1 MSNNSFRLLEP
12 FQLGPIT
19 LRNRIVLAP
28 MGTFLVSPDGSC
40 NKRLIDYLTRYA
52 RGGVGLVM
60 PEGTHVD
67 DKESAVLSNCL
78 ASYHDRYIPGLN
90 ELVESVKD
98 QGAAIVPQIAHGGSQ
113 AIPENIHGLQ
123 PVAPSV
129 IPSKFKG
136 GFFIGVEPRELD
148 QEKIN
153 EIQDS
158 FAACAVRAQK
168 AGFDGVE
175 IHGAN
180 GYLLTEFLSP
190 RLNFRKDKYGGSI
203 ENRAR
208 MALEI
213 YEKVRAKTKPGFI
226 VGYRI
231 CADERIPGGITPGD
245 VISFAKML
253 ENVGIDYISVTS
265 GTYETLFY
273 AVPPMYIPRG
283 ANLHL
288 SEMIKKAVSVPVM
301 CAGGLNVEIAEK
313 AIRDGKADL
322 VVIGRGLI
330 ADPEL
335 PLKLM
340 KGRVE
345 DIRPCIRGNQ
355 GCMSRTIMGR
365 ALSCEVNPSIGKDA
379 TMTVTPTQVS
389 KKVLVIGGGVGGME
403 AARLA
408 AERGHKVTLMER
420 GGELG
425 GHVLEASVP
434 EYKQDLKPLLKWLTT
449 QLGKEGVEVR
459 LRTEATPDLVKK
471 ENPDV
476 LIIAVGSGYVL
487 PPDLAEGGA
496 KFILPDEV
504 LFGRK
509 EVGNQVV
516 VVGGGFVGCETAL
529 HIAEALKRKV
539 TIVEMLEDILLD
551 CEELITMMILRI
563 RLQMAGIEIRTGLTF
578 KGYSQNKVVC
588 TDKTGKDQQVDA
600 DSLVLAVGLQPREDV
615 VTKFEG
621 LAPQVFKVGDC
632 IQPGKIY
639 HAFRDAW
646 RVVFSF

>member
-1 MSNNSFRLLEP
+1 MPNNSFKLLEP
-12 FQLGPIT
+12 FKLGRIT

-28 MGTFLVSPDGSC
+28 MGTFLVSADGST
-40 NKRLIDYLTRYA
+40 NKRFIDYYTRYA
-52 RGGVGLVM
+52 RGGVGLIF
-60 PEGTHVD
+60 PEGHHVD

-78 ASYHDRYIPGLN
+78 AIYHNRFIPGLN

-98 QGAAIVPQIAHGGSQ
+98 QGAAIIAQIAHGGSQ
-113 AIPENIHGLQ
+113 ATPENIHGLR
-123 PVAPSV
+123 PLAPSV
-129 IPSKFKG
+129 IPSKFTG
-136 GFFIGVEPRELD
+136 GFFLGVEPRELE

-158 FAACAVRAQK
+158 FAACAVRAQT

-190 RLNFRKDKYGGSI
+190 RLNIRKDKYGGPI

-208 MALEI
+208 MTLEI
-213 YEKVRAKTKPGFI
+213 YEKIRAKTKPGFI

-231 CADERIPGGITPGD
+231 CADERVPGGVSAED
-245 VISFAKML
+245 VVTFVKML
-253 ENVGIDYISVTS
+253 ENVGIDYINVTS

-273 AVPPMYIPRG
+273 AVPVMYVPRG
-283 ANLHL
+283 SNLHL

-301 CAGGLNVEIAEK
+301 CAGGLNVEIAEQ
-313 AIRDGKADL
+313 AVRDGKADL
-322 VVIGRGLI
+322 VLMGRGLI

-335 PLKLM
+335 PLKLRG
-340 KGRVE
+340 GRLE

-355 GCMSRTIMGR
+355 GCMSRTIMTR
-365 ALSCEVNPSIGKDA
+365 ALSCEVNPSIAKDA
-379 TMTVTPTQVS
+379 TMTVTPAQVR

-408 AERGHKVTLMER
+408 AERGHKVTLIER
-420 GGELG
+420 GEELG
-425 GHVLEASVP
+425 GHVLEASAP
-434 EYKQDLKPLLKWLTT
+434 KYKQDLKPLLKWLTT

-459 LRTEATPDLVKK
+459 LRTEVTADLVKK

-476 LIIAVGSGYVL
+476 LIIAVGSSYVV
-487 PPDLAEGGA
+487 PSELAKSGA

-509 EVGNQVV
+509 ELGNQVV

-529 HIAEALKRKV
+529 HIAEALKKKV

-551 CEELITMMILRI
+551 CDEVITVMALRL
-563 RLQMAGIEIRTGLTF
+563 RLQTAGVSIKTGLTL
-578 KGYSQNKVVC
+578 KAYSENKVIC
-588 TDKTGKDQQVDA
+588 TDKMGKDQGIDA
-600 DSLVLAVGLQPREDV
+600 DSLVLAVGLQPRQDV
-615 VTKFEG
+615 VTKLEG

-632 IQPGKIY
+632 VQAGKIY
-639 HAFRDAW
+639 HAFREAW
-646 RVVFSF
+646 RTVFSF